1 MKAKHARGAMTGNVK
16 HVRKSAQLVSIK
28 LQLVVLMETLNVLH
42 VMNAKTDILKHRHA
56 RARRTDDARDAVK
69 SAHLANM
76 RSRDVLIR
84 KT

>member
-1 MKAKHARGAMTGNVK
+1 MKAKHARGVMTGNVK

-56 RARRTDDARDAVK
+56 RPRRTDDARDVVK